1 MRKCLITCLLLL
13 VAGSLSAQI
22 EEHFPKSDR
31 LVNDYSG
38 MLTTSQREALE
49 ERLVAFNDTTS
60 NQIAVIITPTLYGEE
75 IMDLGTRIGHAW
87 GIGQDK
93 YDNGVLILIKSKTD
107 EEPDGD
113 CAILPGY
120 GLEGALPDA
129 FCMHIIED
137 EMIPHLAEGEYYDAI
152 VAGLNVI
159 EPVCVGEYSYE
170 QYKRED
176 RVATIIVYLIMA
188 IFFWRFFRSI
198 IKRGGGGGGSYSSS
212 GWSSGWGSGS
222 SYGGSSGGG
231 FSGFGGGGFG
241 GGGAHGKF

>member
-1 MRKCLITCLLLL
+1 MRKFIIACLLFCLPAAL
-13 VAGSLSAQI
+13 FAQG
-22 EEHFPKSDR
+22 EEHFPKPSR

-38 MLTTSQREALE
+38 ILTASQLE
-49 ERLVAFNDTTS
+49 TLETRLVAFNDSTS

-75 IMDLGTRIGHAW
+75 IMDLGTRIGHSW

-113 CAILPGY
+113 VAILPGY

-129 FCMHIIED
+129 FCMHIIDD
-137 EMIPHLAEGEYYDAI
+137 EMIPSLAEGEYYEAI
-152 VAGLNVI
+152 VNALDVI

-170 QYKRED
+170 QYKKED
-176 RVATIIVYLIMA
+176 RAANIFACIIII
-188 IFFWRFFRSI
+188 IFFWALIRSI
-198 IKRGGGGGGSYSSS
+198 KRDGSGRGGGGSYSSG
-212 GWSSGWGSGS
+212 GWSSGWS
-222 SYGGSSGGG
+222 SSGGSFGGG